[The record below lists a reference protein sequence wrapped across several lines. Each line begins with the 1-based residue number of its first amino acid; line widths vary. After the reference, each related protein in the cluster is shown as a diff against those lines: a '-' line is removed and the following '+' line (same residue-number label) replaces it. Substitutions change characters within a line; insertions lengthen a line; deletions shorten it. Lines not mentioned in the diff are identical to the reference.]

1 MQEYECVTILR
12 CAAGVTGG
20 FKVVVGLHHGSTPL
34 QSESPWTMMFLHTSL
49 ESVMRVVS
57 RRKRAWR
64 GGQNERDQHSKL
76 QRR

>member
-1 MQEYECVTILR
+1 MQEYECVTVLR

-49 ESVMRVVS
+49 ESVMRV
-57 RRKRAWR
+57 AWR